1 MMENPEPDDWEE
13 LQAGVCRIFTEIGLQ
28 AEQNKKVRTP
38 RGEVSL
44 DVFAIDPGSVD
55 KIQYVVECKNWNSS
69 VPQSVV
75 HSFTTVMQEV
85 GANIGYLVSKHG
97 FQKGAIEYL
106 RNKNI
111 RGVTYADYQNHY
123 LGVWI
128 DRHFCPTVGGAADS
142 LIQYTE
148 PINSRRERCVAN
160 LSPDRQRHFLNLHKR
175 YNLFGMAMA
184 MISAR
189 QLMPQV
195 VTRPYISI
203 EKMNKIIGES
213 LSREH
218 RIDAPYLNDFLK
230 ELVRLI
236 QKISG
241 EFIDIFEGDI
251 FAQQVHMDKP
261 QIYIDNFHKPL

>member
-1 MMENPEPDDWEE
+1 MIENPEPDDWKE
-13 LQAGVCRIFTEIGLQ
+13 LQAGVCRILNEIGLQ
-28 AEQNKKVRTP
+28 AEQDKKVRTP

-44 DVFAIDPGSVD
+44 DVFAIDPGSVE

-75 HSFTTVMQEV
+75 HSFTTVMHEV
-85 GANIGYLVSKHG
+85 GANIGYIVSKNG

-106 RNKNI
+106 RNTNI
-111 RGVTYADYQNHY
+111 RGITYAVFQNHY
-123 LGVWI
+123 LGAWI
-128 DRHFCPTVGGAADS
+128 DRHFCPSVGSAADS

-148 PINSRRERCVAN
+148 PINSKRERCVSN
-160 LSPDRQRHFLNLHKR
+160 LSPDCQRSFINLHKR
-175 YNLFGMAMA
+175 YYLFGRAML

-189 QLMPQV
+189 RLMPQV
-195 VTRPYISI
+195 MPQPDITI

-213 LSREH
+213 LSKEH
-218 RIDAPYLNDFLK
+218 KIDAFYLSNYLI

-251 FAQQVHMDKP
+251 FAQQIHMYKP
-261 QIYIDNFHKPL
+261 QIYIDQFHKPL